1 MKYLA
6 ILLFPLALSA
16 QSLTGVIDIH
26 AHADP
31 DDTSKRPR
39 SIDVIDLA
47 KLAKD
52 RGMRGFLLKNH
63 YESTAS
69 LAYVVRKA
77 VPGIEVFGMIVLNRQ
92 VGGINA
98 AAVEYMAK
106 TKGGWGRIVSMPTE
120 DAENQVR
127 YEKAN
132 RPYVRIAANGQL
144 LPEVKEVLSL
154 IARHNLALAT
164 GHSSAEENLMLVREA
179 KNAGIQK
186 IIVTHPLGRA
196 VAMTI
201 PQMQEAARLGAFLE
215 IVTYQ
220 RQTSNV
226 PPITTEEHVKALRGV
241 GPEHFIL
248 SSDTGQGG
256 NPLHPDALATLFQT
270 LREQGFTQA
279 EIDRMAKRNPATL
292 LGLP

>member
-39 SIDVIDLA
+39 SIDVLDLA

-52 RGMRGFLLKNH
+52 RGMRGFVLKNH

-69 LAYVVRKA
+69 MAYVVRKA
-77 VPGIEVFGMIVLNRQ
+77 VPGIEVFGMLVLNRQ
-92 VGGINA
+92 MGGINA
-98 AAVEYMAK
+98 AAVDYFTKA
-106 TKGGWGRIVSMPTE
+106 KGGWGRIVSMPTE
-120 DAENQVR
+120 DAENQVH
-127 YEKAN
+127 YDKAN
-132 RPYVRIAANGQL
+132 RPFVSISRNGQL
-144 LPEVKEVLSL
+144 LPEVKEVLGM
-154 IARHNLALAT
+154 IARNNLALAT
-164 GHSSAEENLMLVREA
+164 GHSSAEEDLLLVREA
-179 KNAGIQK
+179 KNLGIRK
-186 IIVTHPLGRA
+186 IVVTHPLGRS
-196 VAMTI
+196 VAMSI
-201 PQMQEAARLGAFLE
+201 PQMQEAAQLGAFLE

-220 RQTSNV
+220 RTTSNV
-226 PPITTEEHVKALRGV
+226 PPITTEEHVKALRAV

-248 SSDTGQGG
+248 SSDTGQEG
-256 NPLHPDALATLFQT
+256 NPVHPDALAKLFTT

-279 EIDRMAKRNPATL
+279 EVDRMSKANPATL
-292 LGLP
+292 LGLQ